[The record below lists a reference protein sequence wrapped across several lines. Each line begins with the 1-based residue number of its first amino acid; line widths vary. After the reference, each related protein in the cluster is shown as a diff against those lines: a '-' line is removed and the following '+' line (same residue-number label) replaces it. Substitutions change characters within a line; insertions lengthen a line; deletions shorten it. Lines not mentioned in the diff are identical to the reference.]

1 MLSDP
6 AAIVTK
12 KITAMLTIKHESNLL
27 VNLRI
32 SIKIVAAFY

>member
-1 MLSDP
+1 MLSDR

-12 KITAMLTIKHESNLL
+12 KITVMLTTEHESNLL

-32 SIKIVAAFY
+32 SIKTVVAYY